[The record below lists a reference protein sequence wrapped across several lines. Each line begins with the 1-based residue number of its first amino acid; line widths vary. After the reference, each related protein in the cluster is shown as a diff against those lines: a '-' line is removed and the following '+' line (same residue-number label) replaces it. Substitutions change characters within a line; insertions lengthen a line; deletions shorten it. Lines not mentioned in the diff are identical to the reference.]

1 VSSGRAEERTL
12 AASALIRFL
21 QIVHPLVLQ
30 ALPGSVKI
38 DDRDGSSSMKRMC
51 GVLCLF
57 AGTLASQSITSRIVG
72 TVSDSSGAA
81 VAGAAIVARNVD
93 TNERTESRSGA
104 GGDYVGLPSRP
115 RGSRS
120 ADTEAH

>member
-1 VSSGRAEERTL
+1 
-12 AASALIRFL
+12 
-21 QIVHPLVLQ
+21 
-30 ALPGSVKI
+30 
-38 DDRDGSSSMKRMC
+38 MKRMC
-51 GVLCLF
+51 VVLCLF

-104 GGDYVGLPSRP
+104 GGDYLLLKLKPGGYEVEVNSPGP
-115 RGSRS
+115 RAKR
-120 ADTEAH
+120 AWTQAPALRF